1 MRLWWWW
8 GYDIG
13 IISYIGRFVWH
24 VELCCYRA
32 ASSVQTV
39 VWSRW
44 KVETNDGVTRRHKL
58 RGELERRGGVNPKR
72 EKPETRS
79 QEKTSSRESTKSIID
94 FWYTVYPIC
103 TCSYYLFGGKRWSI
117 VIYKRDYVQ
126 CSVAQHSSEN
136 QTANIVVGDRLDIQ
150 SAHQLPH
157 LPLGDQL
164 SLVCFTLSL
173 SRAVPGFYIHSD
185 GLHWYSI
192 TAYTLSRF

>member
-13 IISYIGRFVWH
+13 IISYVGRFVCH

-39 VWSRW
+39 VWSRR

-79 QEKTSSRESTKSIID
+79 QERKNSSRESTKSIID

-117 VIYKRDYVQ
+117 VIERLRTVL
-126 CSVAQHSSEN
+126 SSPALEWN
-136 QTANIVVGDRLDIQ
+136 KTANSSRWSFRYSKCSSAPASPVRRPVVTCVFHSLSLEQ
-150 SAHQLPH
+150 HQLFIFTYIDT
-157 LPLGDQL
+157 PLQCTRQVAFRL
-164 SLVCFTLSL
+164 
-173 SRAVPGFYIHSD
+173 
-185 GLHWYSI
+185 
-192 TAYTLSRF
+192 